1 MNIYNTVYRN
11 FPGWFHEETDTVKKA
26 KEVEEKKKPLIEP
39 VKEKTNTPKTRTS
52 QDSYDRE
59 GSEKRNE
66 IRKSNLY
73 DRSGNKVA
81 I

>member
-11 FPGWFHEETDTVKKA
+11 YPGWFHEETDTVKKA

-39 VKEKTNTPKTRTS
+39 VKKQGDTPKTRTTE
-52 QDSYDRE
+52 DSYDRE